1 MTNIRRHHPCIIRFA
16 RFAVFAALSFLLVP
30 LSADAQQ
37 AGRTPRVGY
46 LTERSG
52 TTEFEESLLKGLRDL
67 GYVDGKNLIIEYR
80 WAAGNAERL
89 PAMAT
94 DLVGLK
100 VDIIVTSGVP
110 AAKAAKNATSTI
122 PIVMAT
128 SGDAVADGLVASFT
142 RPGGNVTG
150 LSLFTRQ
157 LSGKRL
163 EVLKEA
169 VPDLRRAGAVFNA
182 ANPSTPPQFRETE
195 AAGDTLGLKV
205 LPLDVHFPEGIDAA
219 FAEAARQKL
228 QGVAIISDSA
238 TIAHRT
244 QLGTAALK
252 YRLPTIFSNKAYL
265 QGGGLMSYGPD
276 VVATF
281 YRAAYY
287 VDKILKGA
295 KPADLPVEQPTKF
308 ELVINMKTAKALGIT
323 IPQSLLLRA
332 DEVIE

>member
-1 MTNIRRHHPCIIRFA
+1 MDRRTFVSRVA
-16 RFAVFAALSFLLVP
+16 GGLLAAP
-30 LSADAQQ
+30 LATRAQQ
-37 AGRTPRVGY
+37 AGRTPRLGY
-46 LTERSG
+46 LTERPG
-52 TTEFEESLLKGLRDL
+52 LTEFEESFLKGLSEL
-67 GYVDGKNLIIEYR
+67 GYVDGKNVIMEYR
-80 WAAGNAERL
+80 WAAGDAERL
-89 PAMAT
+89 PALAA

-100 VDIIVTSGVP
+100 VDIIVTSGAP
-110 AAKAAKNATSTI
+110 AAKAAKNATTTI

-150 LSLFTRQ
+150 LSLFTRE
-157 LSGKRL
+157 LSRKRL
-163 EVLKEA
+163 EIFKEA
-169 VPDLRRAGAVFNA
+169 IPGLQRVGAVFNA
-182 ANPSTPPQFRETE
+182 KNPANPPQFRET
-195 AAGDTLGLKV
+195 AATGDTLSVKV
-205 LPLDVHFPEGIDAA
+205 LPLDVHFPEGIDPA
-219 FAEAARQKL
+219 FAEAARQNL
-228 QGVAIISDSA
+228 QGVVIISDSA
-238 TIAHRT
+238 TIAHRN

-332 DEVIE
+332 DEVIQ